1 MFLTFLHIA
10 FFSQLQHPQKLVGTG
25 EGNEAVRSF
34 FFSGLFY
41 GTRVK
46 FTKLELKFSF
56 CGLGKGGDGAKKKEQ
71 HSDWKRKKK
80 ISNYNV
86 GACAYFLNI
95 ALEEKLNNWKQN
107 TTKLE
112 KKKDVIYNIYFVGC
126 LLCVILCLF
135 VLFCFFSFFPL
146 FRFRIYPKTNYV
158 LLCRTFRPLVLA
170 TKSNAADSAPAGT
183 ASLALMRKSSILSS
197 LHISR
202 QTRWQ

>member
-135 VLFCFFSFFPL
+135 VLFFFF
-146 FRFRIYPKTNYV
+146 
-158 LLCRTFRPLVLA
+158 
-170 TKSNAADSAPAGT
+170 
-183 ASLALMRKSSILSS
+183 LSS
-197 LHISR
+197 F
-202 QTRWQ
+202 